1 MTASFDSIFSR
12 FLGRINDYQFLTLP
26 EETANE
32 FMNEWLYAV
41 VSRSSFRK
49 LFKSFDIKPDCVEFA
64 LYDDIDESYDTNFTT
79 ELIVSGIMIHWL
91 SRKVYSLENL
101 AQMYG
106 GSEEKFYSQSNHL
119 EQLRK
124 LLADTKNEQRKLI
137 RDHGYDYQVLAA
149 REAE

>member
-1 MTASFDSIFSR
+1 MTAPFKTIYSR
-12 FLGRINDYQFLTLP
+12 FLGRIKDYRFLTLP

-41 VSRSSFRK
+41 TSRPSIRK
-49 LFKSFDIKPDCVEFA
+49 LFKIFDVKSDCIEFA
-64 LYDDIDESYDTNFTT
+64 LYDSIDESYDTNFTT
-79 ELIVSGIMIHWL
+79 ELIVCGIMIPWL
-91 SRKVYSLENL
+91 ARKVYSLENL
-101 AQMYG
+101 DQMYG

-124 LLADTKNEQRKLI
+124 LLADTKIEQRKLI